1 MKVDWSKI
9 MGFNRLLMSD
19 VEMGLFQDIKA
30 SDSIM
35 LLFTYIISKKYLVR
49 PLLKQCKLIQSL
61 QVSIMCMRLEFL

>member
-1 MKVDWSKI
+1 MQSTLI
-9 MGFNRLLMSD
+9 SD

-30 SDSIM
+30 SDPIM
-35 LLFTYIISKKYLVR
+35 LLFTYIMSKKYLVR